1 MSSRGSVAPIA
12 PPAPL
17 LLRAGFWICIVI
29 AVAVVFRRVFALA
42 VPSGAASSPQSA
54 ALDLAFANHAALTLC
69 HILPALLF
77 VILAPVVIFRKTER
91 LAWADQL
98 LLPVGVIVGL
108 TAYAMSFY
116 SVGGWLELSAVLFFN
131 TLFLLSLWQVYRYQS
146 AGDLLRKRHWLVRS
160 VVILLGIATTRPVM
174 AVFFATRRLTHLEP
188 SQFFGMAFWIGFSIN
203 TIVVELWLR
212 TSRDSRAHY
221 ESTPPSE

>member
-42 VPSGAASSPQSA
+42 VPSRAASSQSA

-77 VILAPVVIFRKTER
+77 VILAPIVIFRKTER

-116 SVGGWLELSAVLFFN
+116 SVGWNS
-131 TLFLLSLWQVYRYQS
+131 
-146 AGDLLRKRHWLVRS
+146 
-160 VVILLGIATTRPVM
+160 
-174 AVFFATRRLTHLEP
+174 
-188 SQFFGMAFWIGFSIN
+188 
-203 TIVVELWLR
+203 
-212 TSRDSRAHY
+212 
-221 ESTPPSE
+221 PPSCSSIHFFFFRYGRSTGISPPVISCGNAIGWCVPSSSC